1 MNFLDLNQ
9 DGKTNRVDGQIV
21 LAFIFAA
28 VGLLLLI
35 AAFFFPPIAT
45 IDITIQSTAGM
56 LFSFMS
62 VLLGLDYHYSH
73 KLQEAIASM
82 QQKKEEEE

>member
-1 MNFLDLNQ
+1 MNFLDLNN
-9 DGKTNRVDGQIV
+9 DGKTNRVDGQLI
-21 LAFIFAA
+21 LAYIFAA

-35 AAFFFPPIAT
+35 AAFWVNPIG
-45 IDITIQSTAGM
+45 IISITIQSTSGM

-73 KLQEAIASM
+73 KLQETIATM
-82 QQKKEEEE
+82 QKKEEEE

>member
-1 MNFLDLNQ
+1 MNLDINN
-9 DGKTNRVDGQIV
+9 DGKTNRVDGQLI
-21 LAFIFAA
+21 LAYIFAA

-35 AAFFFPPIAT
+35 AAFWVSPIGF
-45 IDITIQSTAGM
+45 ISITIQSTSGM

-73 KLQEAIASM
+73 KLQETIASM
-82 QQKKEEEE
+82 QNEKKEEE